1 MLLLH
6 LLKWQFQP
14 TLQNNSWRLTI
25 LEQRAQMEDLLED
38 SPSRKDTFSQKVSTA
53 YQRALIKVELET
65 GLVKS
70 NFPQLCPFSE
80 DNILDPNFWPMPAHD
95 GSDTYMGIRN
105 YCDRKSCVR

>member
-1 MLLLH
+1 
-6 LLKWQFQP
+6 
-14 TLQNNSWRLTI
+14 
-25 LEQRAQMEDLLED
+25 MEDLLED
-38 SPSRKDTFSQKVSTA
+38 SPSRKDTVSQKVSTA

-70 NFPQLCPFSE
+70 NFLQHCPFSE
-80 DNILDPNFWPMPAHD
+80 YNILDPNFWPMPAHD